1 MDKFHFFA
9 SSVADWIVTSDTREL
24 PDIIEFMD
32 KSGYAYTL
40 WMVPGDWETNYRI
53 EHYAPQ
59 VEGAQ
64 ILGHF
69 QPPHKRR
76 IERKVKQKLKERD
89 KLMDATI

>member
-9 SSVADWIVTSDTREL
+9 SSIADWIVTSDTREL
-24 PDIIEFMD
+24 PDIIEFME
-32 KSGYAYTL
+32 KAGYAYTL
-40 WMVPGDWETNYRI
+40 WLVPGDWETNYMI

-59 VEGAQ
+59 VAGAQ

-69 QPPHKRR
+69 QPPHKR
-76 IERKVKQKLKERD
+76 KVEQKQKERD